1 MRLCVSHYKWVG
13 DQNWFQV
20 GTVETDIQ
28 YLLQIPMWSFMIQIQ
43 VTQMSTACC
52 NMWGEMLG
60 HILHKPFAFEAPWLP
75 SKCQPLE
82 NHICIIQ
89 YFPQIYLLSEIW
101 FFCLSCCLTETTFYS
116 IMLRSYSRAWKCGVK
131 HNLIQLYMVLCSILP
146 FHNYMYRCHYYFTVF
161 NSCYS
166 PLSHPILFYLIL
178 CYPILSC
185 PILSYPSYPILS

>member
-1 MRLCVSHYKWVG
+1 MSVIINGLGIKIDFKYCGNRH
-13 DQNWFQV
+13 
-20 GTVETDIQ
+20 TVPSADTNVV
-28 YLLQIPMWSFMIQIQ
+28 MIQVQ

-52 NMWGEMLG
+52 NMWEEMLG

-89 YFPQIYLLSEIW
+89 YFPQIYLFSEIW

-116 IMLRSYSRAWKCGVK
+116 IMLHSYSRAWKCGVK
-131 HNLIQLYMVLCSILP
+131 HNLIQFYMVVCSILP

-185 PILSYPSYPILS
+185 PILS